1 MNSSQVKWSTLSQI
15 KSILSKKW
23 NNGIFLKEYIE
34 PSGLFPFRVSL
45 RGPTPND
52 LSSQFD
58 LARSWVQQ
66 FLNTDTKKLY
76 EIEWQQVNNRILG
89 QNQLPVAVIFHSRE
103 NLLRYINKE
112 SNFKRFARCS
122 QHLLNVFPELK
133 EWVLKH
139 PFALI
144 ENADDIIRLIRITE
158 WMKATPRPGIYIRQ
172 LSLPDI
178 DTKFIEKHKKL
189 LTEWFDIVLD
199 SSVADETAT
208 GVRGFE
214 RRYGFLEK
222 PVQIRFRIL
231 DKSCFIN
238 GLSDLTIR
246 ADEFCTLNPD
256 IDTVFVTENDI
267 NGLAFPMVKK
277 SIILFGRGYGFEY
290 LENAHWLHNKRI
302 LYWGDIDTHGF
313 VILSQF
319 RRLFPSVKSFLMDHD
334 TLLAY
339 RQYWVK
345 EEKPSEAMPENLT
358 NEEYSLYNGLRSNLF
373 GESVRLE
380 QEFIPFDRICKS
392 CDEISNLKSAIEVDA
407 DT

>member
-1 MNSSQVKWSTLSQI
+1 MNISQVNWSTLSHI
-15 KSILSKKW
+15 KSIVSKKW
-23 NNGIFLKEYIE
+23 NSGIFLKEFLE
-34 PSGLFPFRVSL
+34 PSDLFPFRIPL
-45 RGPTPND
+45 RGPGPND

-66 FLNTDTKKLY
+66 FLNTDTKQLF
-76 EIEWQQVNNRILG
+76 EIEWQQVNNRVLG
-89 QNQLPVAVIFHSRE
+89 QNQLPVAVIFNSRE
-103 NLLRYINKE
+103 NLFRYINKE
-112 SNFKRFARCS
+112 SDFKLFTRAS
-122 QHLLNVFPELK
+122 QKILNIFPELK
-133 EWVLKH
+133 EWIVKH

-144 ENADDIIRLIRITE
+144 ENSSDINRLIRITE
-158 WMKATPRPGIYIRQ
+158 WMKITPRPGIYIRQ

-189 LTEWFDIVLD
+189 LAEWFDIILD
-199 SSVADETAT
+199 SSFVDETAT
-208 GVRGFE
+208 GIRGFE
-214 RRYGFLEK
+214 RRFGFLEK

-231 DKSCFIN
+231 DKNCFIN

-267 NGLAFPMVKK
+267 NGLAFPMVRR

-290 LENAHWLHNKRI
+290 LQNANWLQNKKI

-319 RRLFPSVKSFLMDHD
+319 RKLFPSVQSFLMDRD

-339 RQYWVK
+339 SQYWVK
-345 EEKPSEAMPENLT
+345 EEKPSEAIPKNLT
-358 NEEYSLYNGLRSNLF
+358 NEEYSLYNALR
-373 GESVRLE
+373 
-380 QEFIPFDRICKS
+380 
-392 CDEISNLKSAIEVDA
+392 
-407 DT
+407 